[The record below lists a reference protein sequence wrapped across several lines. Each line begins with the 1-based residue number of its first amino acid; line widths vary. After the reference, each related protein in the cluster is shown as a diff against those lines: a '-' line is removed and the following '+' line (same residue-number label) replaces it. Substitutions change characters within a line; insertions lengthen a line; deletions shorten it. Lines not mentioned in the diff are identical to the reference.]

1 LVAVRVIGSF
11 TLLLL
16 YSGENKHAAS
26 LLPLLQAEY
35 VRCSEEVDVLATV
48 RDRRK
53 AFAVAL
59 PGAEGR
65 ALQAR
70 GQDSKRSEQLQLRM
84 VSLLQ
89 QLGKDEPLDPVGEE
103 YRAGLAALRDQQLQ
117 GLQTQVER
125 EVAALA
131 VLQQR
136 GTASTQAQKRRAAA
150 RRKKVRQ
157 LVAAMQTWQQS
168 DLVSTATVQ
177 QLPAAWGDDLVIQ
190 PIAEVLLVRRLYA
203 LGLKACSM
211 NAAKEDA
218 CPSTVQSPAG
228 TNKCSHHW
236 LTFIVCVC
244 RCSAGGSEHRRAP
257 ATSWRAAASAYVLC
271 AHGSCLRAGGC

>member
-1 LVAVRVIGSF
+1 MTTKHVARP
-11 TLLLL
+11 
-16 YSGENKHAAS
+16 S

-35 VRCSEEVDVLATV
+35 VRCTEEVDVLATV

-89 QLGKDEPLDPVGEE
+89 QLGKDEPLDPAGEE
-103 YRAGLAALRDQQLQ
+103 YKTGLAALRDQQLQ

-125 EVAALA
+125 EVAAIA
-131 VLQQR
+131 VSQQR
-136 GTASTQAQKRRAAA
+136 GVASTQAQKRRAAA

-157 LVAAMQTWQQS
+157 LVAAMQTWQQT
-168 DLVSTATVQ
+168 DLESTEVVQ
-177 QLPAAWGDDLVIQ
+177 QLPATWGDDELAGLFEGKFPWRQSAGANQAGVSLLLAEQ
-190 PIAEVLLVRRLYA
+190 FRDACAEVRA
-203 LGLKACSM
+203 HA
-211 NAAKEDA
+211 A
-218 CPSTVQSPAG
+218 CPPPS
-228 TNKCSHHW
+228 
-236 LTFIVCVC
+236 LVCLVPWNC
-244 RCSAGGSEHRRAP
+244 RSKF
-257 ATSWRAAASAYVLC
+257 
-271 AHGSCLRAGGC
+271 LRSL